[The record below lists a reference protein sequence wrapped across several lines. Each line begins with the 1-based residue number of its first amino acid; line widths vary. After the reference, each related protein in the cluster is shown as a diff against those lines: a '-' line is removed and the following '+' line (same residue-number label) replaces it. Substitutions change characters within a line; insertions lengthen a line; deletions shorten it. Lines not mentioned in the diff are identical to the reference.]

1 MRPTASHAFGM
12 GAPKVSAPRSR
23 IYAIRSLRCSAAPSI
38 RATWIAEPHA
48 EPSVP
53 HHQACTA
60 PPASER
66 IANVSLYG
74 IIADLRRKYPT
85 PAATETLDLVVA
97 ELGRTRD
104 NLREAVANLSS
115 KPLPPGGKP
124 VLDDLVQGARAEDL
138 YDLDYGP
145 DPYDKPPLEP
155 LDEGTAGIGALM
167 VVTSLIGLV
176 LTAAAVYEGV
186 NAIVHSGG

>member
-1 MRPTASHAFGM
+1 V
-12 GAPKVSAPRSR
+12 AP
-23 IYAIRSLRCSAAPSI
+23 LL
-38 RATWIAEPHA
+38 
-48 EPSVP
+48 
-53 HHQACTA
+53 ACTWA
-60 PPASER
+60 PGSER
-66 IANVSLYG
+66 IADVSLYG

-104 NLREAVANLSS
+104 NLKEAVDNVSA

-124 VLDDLVQGARAEDL
+124 VLDELVDRARKEGV

-155 LDEGTAGIGALM
+155 LDEGTVGIGALL
-167 VVTSLIGLV
+167 VVSSLIGIV
-176 LTAAAVYEGV
+176 LAAAAVYAGV
-186 NAIVHSGG
+186 NAIVHTSG